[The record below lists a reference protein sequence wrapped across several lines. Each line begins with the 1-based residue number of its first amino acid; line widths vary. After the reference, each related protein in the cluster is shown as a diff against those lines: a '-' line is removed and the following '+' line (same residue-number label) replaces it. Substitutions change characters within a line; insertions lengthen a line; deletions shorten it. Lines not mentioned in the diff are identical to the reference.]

1 MIGIIIG
8 LVIMLADAFFIW
20 CCCRV
25 AGIVFTV
32 LSVQPSAFTSICFGR
47 TVDTFKMTN
56 CLRIIS
62 QLSSRIGLF
71 VNSSCSNLR

>member
-32 LSVQPSAFTSICFGR
+32 LSVQLSAFTAICFG
-47 TVDTFKMTN
+47 VQLIPSSMTN

-62 QLSSRIGLF
+62 PLSSRMLYQQG
-71 VNSSCSNLR
+71 